1 MADTKILNLDEML
14 AAETKRVIIWRDQE
28 HPVAG
33 MTGYA
38 YLNFLRARTNLDK
51 AQKSGDEAAQ
61 FEQNLAI
68 IGIVVPTLEAHRDEL
83 LKLNIQALTAL
94 VQFVIA
100 EADVMTAPGQG
111 EQAPGESTSP
121 A

>member
-14 AAETKRVIIWRDQE
+14 EAETKRVIIWRGQE

-100 EADVMTAPGQG
+100 EADVMVAPGQG